1 MSLVL
6 REGPGTQWVSEDL
19 LCQGLF
25 GQPHVKRG
33 RGDLFG
39 KLWFPS
45 HWLSSTPQ
53 ARNHGWA
60 MLQQGFQG
68 GVGIVQFSPE
78 GKAAC
83 REGSELLGTIIVG
96 RKSQPCLPTS
106 LAGICNNPALG
117 KTNCSRT
124 REGCICG
131 QDAQQ
136 PLNRC
141 LLPSLGTSLPSS
153 ASLAHSEEPT
163 SSSHIP
169 SVSTQPAF
177 SKPPLQFLP

>member
-6 REGPGTQWVSEDL
+6 REGPGTQRVSEDL
-19 LCQGLF
+19 FCQGLF
-25 GQPHVKRG
+25 DQPHVECG

-53 ARNHGWA
+53 ACNHGWA

-78 GKAAC
+78 GRAAC
-83 REGSELLGTIIVG
+83 REGSELLGIMIMG

-106 LAGICNNPALG
+106 LAGIGNNPALG

-124 REGCICG
+124 REGCIGG
-131 QDAQQ
+131 QDAEQ

-141 LLPSLGTSLPSS
+141 LLPSWGTSLPGS

-163 SSSHIP
+163 FPSHIP

-177 SKPPLQFLP
+177 SKLPLQFLP